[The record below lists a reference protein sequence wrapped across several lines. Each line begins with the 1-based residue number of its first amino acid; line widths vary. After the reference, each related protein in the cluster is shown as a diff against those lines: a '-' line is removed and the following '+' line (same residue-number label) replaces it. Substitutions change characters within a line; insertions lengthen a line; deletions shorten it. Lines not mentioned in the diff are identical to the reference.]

1 MSKNSKAH
9 YSTALKEFQTLKGSH
24 NLEYYY
30 DGLDGLMEDHARN
43 RFYDEIKRQVDAGTI
58 TIEAAS

>member
-1 MSKNSKAH
+1 MNTPTITNAKYLKPLGYSDNFLIKA
-9 YSTALKEFQTLKGSH
+9 TF
-24 NLEYYY
+24 
-30 DGLDGLMEDHARN
+30 DGRTMNVPIAPGN

>member
-1 MSKNSKAH
+1 MIETMTIKDAKYLKPMG
-9 YSTALKEFQTLKGSH
+9 YSESISIQATINDQLKFIPIAPG
-24 NLEYYY
+24 
-30 DGLDGLMEDHARN
+30 N